1 MVKISHMRRCF
12 LPASCCV
19 IVTICVLAVPAA
31 AAWAQAAACGEGRE
45 VGAKALD
52 EATWNQLNGIYQEV
66 GKENYNGAYQELQN
80 MLERAGRDE
89 YLQAIIK
96 QALAQVEWSREN
108 YDAALAYFEQAVEL
122 DALPDEAHFALMY
135 QIAQLYYMQK
145 RYRDALDRLDL
156 WFCTAPEAKKTA
168 AAYVLKA
175 SIFAQ
180 MKNYHQT
187 LQAIDQAISMQ
198 AAPEE
203 AWYQLKLASHYELKQ
218 YPQAAATLELMIA
231 RWPQQKLYWTQLAQ
245 TYSSLQQHDK
255 ALAVAALA
263 WRKKLMTTQAD
274 ITYLASLYANANVPY
289 KAAAILQQAIE
300 DKVVESAE
308 KFWTLVADSW
318 YRSEEL
324 EKALAAYEKAAADS
338 SRGEIDLRRGYIL
351 IDLERWAA
359 ARQALD
365 AALARGGLDERK
377 MGEAYLLRGMA
388 QFNLEN
394 YDQASADWGR
404 ASKYPAARDA
414 AQQWINFLQQERTL
428 HAL

>member
-1 MVKISHMRRCF
+1 MAKTNHMRRYF
-12 LPASCCV
+12 LHAPYCV
-19 IVTICVLAVPAA
+19 VLTVCLLAVPAGA
-31 AAWAQAAACGEGRE
+31 VWAQAATCGKVRE

-52 EATWNQLNGIYQEV
+52 EVTWKQLNGIYEEV
-66 GKENYNGAYQELQN
+66 SRENYNDAYKDLQN
-80 MLERAGRDE
+80 MLGSAGRDE
-89 YLQAIIK
+89 YLQAIIN

-108 YDAALAYFEQAVEL
+108 YDASLAYFEKAVEL
-122 DALPDEAHFALMY
+122 DALPNEAHFALMY
-135 QIAQLYYMQK
+135 QIAQLYYMK
-145 RYRDALDRLDL
+145 GRYREALDRLDL
-156 WFCTAPEAKKTA
+156 WFCTAPEAKITA

-175 SIFAQ
+175 SIFMQA
-180 MKNYHQT
+180 KDYRQT
-187 LQAIDQAISMQ
+187 LQAIDQAISMEP
-198 AAPEE
+198 APVE

-231 RWPQQKLYWTQLAQ
+231 QWPQKKLYWTQLAQ

-274 ITYLASLYANANVPY
+274 ITYLTSLYANANVPY

-308 KFWTLVADSW
+308 KFWTLVADLW

-324 EKALAAYEKAAADS
+324 EKALTAYEKAAAVS
-338 SRGEIDLRRGYIL
+338 SSGEIDLRRGYIL
-351 IDLERWAA
+351 VDLERWAPA
-359 ARQALD
+359 TEALD
-365 AALARGGLDERK
+365 AALARGGLNERK

-388 QFNLEN
+388 EFNLEN
-394 YDQASADWGR
+394 YDQASTDWGR
-404 ASKYPAARDA
+404 ASKYPAAREA
-414 AQQWINFLQQERTL
+414 AQQWINHLQQERKL